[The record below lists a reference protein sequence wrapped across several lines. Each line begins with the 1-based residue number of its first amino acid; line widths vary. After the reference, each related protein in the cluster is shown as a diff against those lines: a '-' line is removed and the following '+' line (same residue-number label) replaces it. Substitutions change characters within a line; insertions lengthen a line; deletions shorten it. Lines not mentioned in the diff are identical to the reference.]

1 MPSPWPL
8 TMPLPRPCHPN
19 AIACAMSSPLLRHCL
34 DHVMSMPSPVPCHCL
49 GYATVVRIDSILQ
62 WRPNAGTTLS
72 TQILSEVSQ
81 CIETINGVKEGRWKN
96 TVCFYRPILKD
107 QAKAVE
113 FPKDFKGISLQEQP
127 DMYYM
132 IIRQQRLIMEA
143 ESSMQE
149 IMEKL
154 QSYKTRIA
162 ISFEGFQYRLGDFRL
177 RVGKVSPVN
186 SENLRGIMMEME
198 YLPIS
203 SWETSPQIMNEF
215 FDILKETLEGRSLP
229 GHFVHVEPNFSEYGL
244 SDQYTSQHTAVQY
257 ASFMAQMISTVN
269 DAEKDSDID
278 PQEAHQTLEIAE
290 AENLM
295 TSVPKAKKE
304 EQEQEFVLS
313 NQSSGFPLL
322 SRPSSSSTTTV
333 VVANGHPP
341 FRKVTRPAFRSKV
354 VYHCYGADR
363 FTTSAPLSDIGTL
376 FKLIHRWRKREH

>member
-1 MPSPWPL
+1 SPWPL
-8 TMPLPRPCHPN
+8 TTPLPRPCHPN
-19 AIACAMSSPLLRHCL
+19 AIAFAAPLPRPCHVSAITCAMPLPWLRHR
-34 DHVMSMPSPVPCHCL
+34 
-49 GYATVVRIDSILQ
+49 Y
-62 WRPNAGTTLS
+62 
-72 TQILSEVSQ
+72 
-81 CIETINGVKEGRWKN
+81 
-96 TVCFYRPILKD
+96 

-113 FPKDFKGISLQEQP
+113 FPKDFMGISLQEQP

-162 ISFEGFQYRLGDFRL
+162 ISFEGIQYRLGDFRL

-203 SWETSPQIMNEF
+203 SWETSHQIMNEF
-215 FDILKETLEGRSLP
+215 FDILKETLGGRSLP

-269 DAEKDSDID
+269 DAEKGSDID
-278 PQEAHQTLEIAE
+278 PQEAQQTLEIAE

-295 TSVPKAKKE
+295 FGSVE
-304 EQEQEFVLS
+304 WQ
-313 NQSSGFPLL
+313 
-322 SRPSSSSTTTV
+322 
-333 VVANGHPP
+333 
-341 FRKVTRPAFRSKV
+341 
-354 VYHCYGADR
+354 
-363 FTTSAPLSDIGTL
+363 
-376 FKLIHRWRKREH
+376 